1 MDELLD
7 SELDEIDG
15 RARSAT
21 QGPWFVRFLDDD
33 FASSL
38 VAVSTSPDTR
48 KGERWPAFDHT
59 EMVAETLIQAP
70 HRYIDIADPK
80 WDENATFIAAARTDV
95 PRLVSEV
102 RRLRQEL
109 ADFIMA
115 DSSDRMP

>member
-48 KGERWPAFDHT
+48 KGRA
-59 EMVAETLIQAP
+59 VAGFRS
-70 HRYIDIADPK
+70 HRDGRRDLDPGS
-80 WDENATFIAAARTDV
+80 
-95 PRLVSEV
+95 P
-102 RRLRQEL
+102 
-109 ADFIMA
+109 
-115 DSSDRMP
+115 